1 MKYLALVFA
10 ALLLVS
16 NATQALACGA
26 GGHGK
31 DKDGME
37 HVEE

>member
-1 MKYLALVFA
+1 MKYLALLFA
-10 ALLLVS
+10 AFLIFS

-31 DKDGME
+31 DGEDME